1 MNRLRDGL
9 LARVKDNPKAEM
21 PFLDHLEEMR
31 WRILWSLLAIVLG
44 FGVGIFVV
52 IYFDAMIIL
61 LAPGQEILGEDWL
74 PQALGPNEN
83 FFFLLKVAI
92 WIGLV
97 LASPTLVYQAW
108 QFLSP
113 ALEKHEKRAI
123 VPSLY
128 LGLVLFIAGVA
139 MAYFIVLPFYLRFM
153 VGIGTDFMTQG
164 WTGNLYF
171 SEVIKLLL
179 AVGFIFELP
188 VVILVL
194 SALGIVTP
202 RFLRS
207 KRRHAI
213 VGSTILASLISPGDA
228 LTITAFMV
236 APIFLLYEFSIFLSV
251 LVWRKRDARDSE
263 VAAAGAPEEA
273 VAVEDPSAPE
283 GTAPAP
289 TPYDHGDPARQGD
302 AGQPATPDPDTSE
315 SPDTPESADTPDPSE
330 NPESPDTSESPDTD
344 GEE

>member
-1 MNRLRDGL
+1 MKRLREGL
-9 LARVKDNPKAEM
+9 LARMKDNPKAEM

-44 FGVGIFVV
+44 FGAGLFLV

-61 LAPGQEILGEDWL
+61 LSPGREILGEEWL

-128 LGLVLFIAGVA
+128 LGLLLFIAGVA

-179 AVGFIFELP
+179 AIGFIFELP

-202 RFLRS
+202 RFLRT

-251 LVWRKRDARDSE
+251 LVWRKRDARD
-263 VAAAGAPEEA
+263 AAPEA
-273 VAVEDPSAPE
+273 VAAPE
-283 GTAPAP
+283 DTVAAS
-289 TPYDHGDPARQGD
+289 TPYDHGDPARQGE
-302 AGQPATPDPDTSE
+302 ASEPATPDAEAPGTT
-315 SPDTPESADTPDPSE
+315 DTPEPSDTPDSPDDD
-330 NPESPDTSESPDTD
+330 ESPETD

>member
-1 MNRLRDGL
+1 MKRLRDGL
-9 LARVKDNPKAEM
+9 LARAKNNPKAEM
-21 PFLDHLEEMR
+21 PFLEHLEEMR
-31 WRILWSLLAIVLG
+31 WRILWSLLALVLG
-44 FGVGIFVV
+44 LGAGIFLVL
-52 IYFDAMIIL
+52 YFDAMLIL
-61 LAPGQEILGEDWL
+61 LSPGREILGEDWM

-83 FFFLLKVAI
+83 FFFLLRVAI

-97 LASPTLVYQAW
+97 LASPTLVYHGW

-153 VGIGTDFMTQG
+153 VGIGTEFMTQG

-171 SEVIKLLL
+171 GEVIKLLL

-228 LTITAFMV
+228 ITLTLFLV
-236 APIFLLYEFSIFLSV
+236 APIFLLYEFSILLSV
-251 LVWRKRDARDSE
+251 LVWRKRDARDGQTE
-263 VAAAGAPEEA
+263 
-273 VAVEDPSAPE
+273 
-283 GTAPAP
+283 TAPAP
-289 TPYDHGDPARQGD
+289 ADAVADEDTRAPGRDRRAGHPRSGHTRVPGHGRRGAACG
-302 AGQPATPDPDTSE
+302 
-315 SPDTPESADTPDPSE
+315 
-330 NPESPDTSESPDTD
+330 
-344 GEE
+344 

>member
-1 MNRLRDGL
+1 MKRLRDGL
-9 LARVKDNPKAEM
+9 LARAKNNPKAEM
-21 PFLDHLEEMR
+21 PFLEHLEEMR
-31 WRILWSLLAIVLG
+31 WRILWSLLALVLG
-44 FGVGIFVV
+44 LGAGIFLVL
-52 IYFDAMIIL
+52 YFDAMLIL
-61 LAPGQEILGEDWL
+61 LSPGREILGEDWM

-83 FFFLLKVAI
+83 FFFLLRVAI

-97 LASPTLVYQAW
+97 LASPTLVYHGW

-153 VGIGTDFMTQG
+153 VGIGTEFMTQG

-171 SEVIKLLL
+171 GEVIKLLL

-228 LTITAFMV
+228 ITLTLFMV
-236 APIFLLYEFSIFLSV
+236 APIFLLYEFSILLSV
-251 LVWRKRDARDSE
+251 LVWRKRDARDGQAE
-263 VAAAGAPEEA
+263 
-273 VAVEDPSAPE
+273 
-283 GTAPAP
+283 TAPAPADAVAAEDTRAPEDTVASP
-289 TPYDHGDPARQGD
+289 TPYDHGDPARQGEP
-302 AGQPATPDPDTSE
+302 GEPATPDPDT
-315 SPDTPESADTPDPSE
+315 PEP
-330 NPESPDTSESPDTD
+330 PDTD
-344 GEE
+344 GDE

>member
-1 MNRLRDGL
+1 MKRLRDGL
-9 LARVKDNPKAEM
+9 LARAKDNPKAEM
-21 PFLDHLEEMR
+21 PFLEHLEEMR
-31 WRILWSLLAIVLG
+31 WRILWSLLALILG
-44 FGVGIFVV
+44 LAAGIFLVL
-52 IYFDAMIIL
+52 YFDAMQIL
-61 LAPGQEILGEDWL
+61 LAPGREILGEDWM

-97 LASPTLVYQAW
+97 LASPTLVYHAW

-123 VPSLY
+123 VPALY

-139 MAYFIVLPFYLRFM
+139 MGYFIVLPFYLRFM

-171 SEVIKLLL
+171 GEVIKLLL

-213 VGSTILASLISPGDA
+213 VGSTILASLITPGDA
-228 LTITAFMV
+228 ITLTLFMV
-236 APIFLLYEFSIFLSV
+236 APIFLLYEFSILLSV
-251 LVWRKRDARDSE
+251 LVWRKRDARDAPAETAPTPEDAVTAENSL
-263 VAAAGAPEEA
+263 APEDT
-273 VAVEDPSAPE
+273 VA
-283 GTAPAP
+283 AP
-289 TPYDHGDPARQGD
+289 TPYDHGDPARQGET
-302 AGQPATPDPDTSE
+302 GEPATPDPGA
-315 SPDTPESADTPDPSE
+315 P
-330 NPESPDTSESPDTD
+330 ESPDTD

>member
-1 MNRLRDGL
+1 MKRLREGL

-31 WRILWSLLAIVLG
+31 WRILWSLLALVVG
-44 FGVGIFVV
+44 FGAGIFVV
-52 IYFDAMIIL
+52 LYFDAMTIL
-61 LAPGQEILGEDWL
+61 LSPGQEILGEDWL

-83 FFFLLKVAI
+83 FFFILKVAI
-92 WIGLV
+92 WIGIV

-153 VGIGTDFMTQG
+153 VGIGTEIMTQG

-171 SEVIKLLL
+171 GEVIKLLL

-202 RFLRS
+202 RFLRT

-251 LVWRKRDARDSE
+251 LVWRKRDARE
-263 VAAAGAPEEA
+263 GEAEAAGAPEEA
-273 VAVEDPSAPE
+273 LAVRDAGPPE
-283 GTAPAP
+283 GAAPAP
-289 TPYDHGDPARQGD
+289 TPYDHGDPARQGGA
-302 AGQPATPDPDTSE
+302 AGPATPGPR
-315 SPDTPESADTPDPSE
+315 A
-330 NPESPDTSESPDTD
+330 PESPDRPEPSDAPGSGDASESPGTD

>member
-1 MNRLRDGL
+1 MKRLREGL
-9 LARVKDNPKAEM
+9 LARARNNPKAEM
-21 PFLDHLEEMR
+21 PFLEHLEEMR
-31 WRILWSLLAIVLG
+31 WRILWSLLALVLG
-44 FGVGIFVV
+44 LAAGIFLVL
-52 IYFDAMIIL
+52 YFDAMLIL
-61 LAPGQEILGEDWL
+61 LAPGREILGEAWM

-83 FFFLLKVAI
+83 LFFLLRVAI

-97 LASPTLVYQAW
+97 LASPTLVYHAW

-153 VGIGTDFMTQG
+153 VGLGTDYMTQG

-171 SEVIKLLL
+171 GEVIKLLL

-213 VGSTILASLISPGDA
+213 VGSTILASLITPGDA
-228 LTITAFMV
+228 ITLTLFLVT
-236 APIFLLYEFSIFLSV
+236 PIFLLYEFSILLSV
-251 LVWRKRDARDSE
+251 LVWRKRDARDGRAE
-263 VAAAGAPEEA
+263 TAAASADEDTRAPEDT
-273 VAVEDPSAPE
+273 VA
-283 GTAPAP
+283 AP
-289 TPYDHGDPARQGD
+289 TPYDHGDPARQGET
-302 AGQPATPDPDTSE
+302 GEPATPDPTT
-315 SPDTPESADTPDPSE
+315 PDADTP
-330 NPESPDTSESPDTD
+330 ESPDTD